1 MMLSVRGLSFSFGDT
16 EVLKDVSLD
25 VRPGEFFGIM
35 GPNGSGKTTLL
46 RCLTRFLTAEDGMIA
61 VRGKPLEEFSAEAI
75 AKTFAVVPQNSATD
89 FPFTVF
95 DIVMMGRIPH
105 LGNRLSSET
114 KEDVEI
120 VRQALERTDALRFS
134 KRVFSELSG
143 GEKQRVIV
151 ARAIAQRPKVLLL
164 DEPTVYLDIS
174 GQIATMD
181 MIKRLNREEGMTVVA
196 VLHDVNLAA
205 RYCDRIAL
213 LSGGKLE
220 AIGSPSEVL
229 TPETI
234 QSVYGID
241 VLVRKDPMTEAV
253 FVMPR
258 PRAPLVR
265 RHGTRAHVISGGGT
279 GGRIMKFLHDQG
291 FSVSTGVVNVLDDDY
306 VSANDLHVPVVA
318 EAPFSQVSD
327 DAHSENMR
335 LIGESSFV
343 IVSSFPVGP
352 GNFKNLEAAKA
363 ALLSGKRV
371 FIVRPKNI
379 PDIDFVGG
387 RAEAMISGLIASG
400 ASVVEE
406 VSDLL
411 SLMMEGRGSA

>member
-1 MMLSVRGLSFSFGDT
+1 MTLSVRALSFSFGET
-16 EVLKDVSLD
+16 QVLKNINLEVQ
-25 VRPGEFFGIM
+25 PGEYFGIM

-46 RCLTRFLTAEDGMIA
+46 RCITRYLPIEDGMIA
-61 VRGKPLEEFSAEAI
+61 VGGRPFEDFSAEAI
-75 AKTFAVVPQNSATD
+75 ARTFAVVPQNSATD
-89 FPFTVF
+89 FPFRVF

-105 LGNRLSSET
+105 AGSRLSGET
-114 KEDVEI
+114 KDDVEI

-134 KRVFSELSG
+134 SRVFSELSG
-143 GEKQRVIV
+143 GEKQRVII
-151 ARAIAQRPKVLLL
+151 ARAIAQKPKVLLL

-174 GQIATMD
+174 GQIETMD
-181 MIKRLNREEGMTVVA
+181 LIKKLNREEGITVVA

-213 LSGGKLE
+213 LSGGTLE
-220 AIGSPSEVL
+220 ASGAPSDVL

-234 QSVYGID
+234 RSVYGID

-258 PRAPLVR
+258 PAAPSIR

-279 GGRIMKFLHDQG
+279 GGRLMKFLHDQG

-306 VSANDLHVPVVA
+306 VIANDLHIPVVA
-318 EAPFSQVSD
+318 EIPFSQISD
-327 DAHSENMR
+327 DAHAENVR
-335 LIGESSFV
+335 LIGESALV

-363 ALLSGKRV
+363 ALSLGKRV
-371 FIVRPKNI
+371 FIVRSKNT
-379 PDIDFVGG
+379 PGIDFVGG
-387 RAEAMISGLIASG
+387 KADEMVSGLIASG
-400 ASVVEE
+400 AAVVAD

-411 SLMMEGRGSA
+411 PLLTDRRG